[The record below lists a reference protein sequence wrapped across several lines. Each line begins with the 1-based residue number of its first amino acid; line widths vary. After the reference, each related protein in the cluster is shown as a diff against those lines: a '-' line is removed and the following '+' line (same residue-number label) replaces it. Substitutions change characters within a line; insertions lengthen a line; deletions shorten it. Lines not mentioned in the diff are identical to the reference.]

1 MEHGSSA
8 DMLLRCY
15 YDKLCSLT
23 PLDCPSFKTELNLL
37 LDELISEN
45 YSNNVTRDNIRSED
59 VCRLLLKASQLVP
72 FSQEHLVLKLCQLVS
87 QLFNQ
92 LQVSMDTQTLHC
104 LVSYYIQALQTCS
117 LWTHA
122 DILLAL
128 SSLLCGNGSSCQ
140 QHLSDLL
147 GQKGILVIC
156 SAPNQ
161 ADIELRSAAIHCMAN
176 LCLGTPGQ
184 PYLEEPYREICF
196 RTFLQT
202 LQSPKPP
209 GAEDLVFCT
218 LLQNSLKGMQCLLN
232 GVKWKPGHGD
242 DLGFL
247 LAVLKKLMFYGL
259 PGMVVEM
266 PKILY
271 PAPLPQY
278 DVPFP
283 KVSEETMP
291 TKPGGNKKKK
301 PRGNVQKAHIEGKWV
316 LKEDSGED
324 QQELEL
330 RQGGGRNP
338 KQMIGNWSQKPS
350 HYQLSWRSSESEY
363 SDTEGGI
370 NAKLRLYQMRVR
382 QGSLHCFL
390 SLVKCVDKRVLFGYW
405 SAFIPDTPAIGG
417 PPSLTFLTV
426 VLKDPSPKVR
436 AGSLQV
442 LSSLLEGSRLFL
454 SAAEDTSTPRQA
466 FTSFSATLASSL
478 RELHRSLLLALMAE
492 SSSQTLTQVIKC
504 VAHLVCNTPYHRLRP
519 GLLSPIWKQIQQYV
533 HHRDVNVRVSSLTL
547 LGALVSAQAPLP
559 EIQQLLQQPA
569 KTSGDVGFPHEAHM
583 CQNWRQQRSLEEGH
597 WLYGEEG
604 ICWLLR
610 LCVCVVTQPREDN
623 SDSGTIPFHL
633 SPNLLEPSPVRLEAL
648 QVLAHLVKGYFFLT
662 QEWLLELCQVSAC
675 CLREQDSSV
684 QLHGTKLLEE
694 LGTSIIQQYRTEE
707 KIQESTKHVPLCK
720 VIQFWSEVLSG
731 PLTTALQN
739 EKHPTLQT
747 SACDTL
753 SSILPQAF
761 RKLPEKTQML
771 CVTMLL
777 GLTYSENSLVK
788 AASVRA
794 LGVYVLFPGLSE
806 DVMFMMDSA
815 SVILTALEDHSPNVR
830 AKAAWSLGNLTD
842 AIIVNREN
850 VVIDFQK
857 ELTSGLLFKLVK
869 SSIQAAKDKDR
880 VKSNAVRA
888 LGNLLHL
895 LQPQQL
901 KQPGFEEL
909 LEQAMCVLVDTVQSD
924 ATMKVRWNACYA
936 LGNAFKNPALPLG
949 TASWSAEAYSA
960 LSCVVVSC
968 KNFKVRIKS
977 AAALSIPSSRAK
989 YGSSCQFAQIWIAIT
1004 KALENSKDGV
1014 DFVEYRYHTSL
1025 CAQLCQTLLHLLNL
1039 CQPQDLGTIQSS
1051 VTGRFGSTLMGF
1063 LVNYLVDHESETEKE
1078 DKEERGKNSIQDRMN
1093 KMICV
1098 LGTLR
1103 KLSKEEE
1110 GCSAGADNIIDF
1122 LEGVVRSYKQTIL
1135 QVSLSGHHSFQ
1146 DQTNQTTEVS
1156 DAVQAKV

>member
-610 LCVCVVTQPREDN
+610 LCVCVVTQPREDH

-720 VIQFWSEVLSG
+720 
-731 PLTTALQN
+731 
-739 EKHPTLQT
+739 
-747 SACDTL
+747 
-753 SSILPQAF
+753 
-761 RKLPEKTQML
+761 
-771 CVTMLL
+771 
-777 GLTYSENSLVK
+777 
-788 AASVRA
+788 
-794 LGVYVLFPGLSE
+794 

-1103 KLSKEEE
+1103 KLSKEED

>member
-1 MEHGSSA
+1 
-8 DMLLRCY
+8 
-15 YDKLCSLT
+15 
-23 PLDCPSFKTELNLL
+23 
-37 LDELISEN
+37 
-45 YSNNVTRDNIRSED
+45 
-59 VCRLLLKASQLVP
+59 
-72 FSQEHLVLKLCQLVS
+72 
-87 QLFNQ
+87 
-92 LQVSMDTQTLHC
+92 MDTQTLHC
-104 LVSYYIQALQTCS
+104 LVSYYVQALQTCS

-128 SSLLCGNGSSCQ
+128 SSLVCGNGSSCQ
-140 QHLSDLL
+140 QHLPDLL

-161 ADIELRSAAIHCMAN
+161 TDMELRCAAVHCMAN

-184 PYLEEPYREICF
+184 PYLEESYREICF
-196 RTFLQT
+196 QTFLQT

-232 GVKWKPGHGD
+232 GVKWKPGRGD

-259 PGMVVEM
+259 PGMTVEM

-278 DVPFP
+278 DVPLP
-283 KVSEETMP
+283 KVPEETMP
-291 TKPGGNKKKK
+291 TKSGGNKKKK
-301 PRGNVQKAHIEGKWV
+301 PRGNVQKTHTEGKKV
-316 LKEDSGED
+316 QKEESGED
-324 QQELEL
+324 QPELEL
-330 RQGGGRNP
+330 RQVGGRNSR
-338 KQMIGNWSQKPS
+338 QMMGNWSQKPS
-350 HYQLSWRSSESEY
+350 HCQLSWRSSESEY

-417 PPSLTFLTV
+417 PPSLTLLTV

-504 VAHLVCNTPYHRLRP
+504 MAHLVCNTPYHRLRP
-519 GLLSPIWKQIQQYV
+519 GLLSPVWKQIQQYV

-559 EIQQLLQQPA
+559 EIQELLQQPA
-569 KTSGDVGFPHEAHM
+569 KVSGDAGFPHEEHM
-583 CQNWRQQRSLEEGH
+583 CQNWRQQRSQEDGH

-610 LCVCVVTQPREDN
+610 LCVCVVTQPKEDPH
-623 SDSGTIPFHL
+623 SDSGTIPLHL
-633 SPNLLEPSPVRLEAL
+633 SPNLSEPSPVRLEAL
-648 QVLAHLVKGYFFLT
+648 QVLAHLVKGYFCLT
-662 QEWLLELCQVSAC
+662 QDWLLELCQVSAC

-694 LGTSIIQQYRTEE
+694 LGTSIIQQYRAEE
-707 KIQESTKHVPLCK
+707 RIQESTKYVPLCK

-739 EKHPTLQT
+739 ENHPTLQT

-850 VVIDFQK
+850 VVVDFQK

-895 LQPQQL
+895 LQLQQL

-909 LEQAMCVLVDTVQSD
+909 LEQAMSVLVDTVRSD

-977 AAALSIPSSRAK
+977 AAALSIPSSRTK
-989 YGSSCQFAQIWIAIT
+989 YGSSGQFTQIWIAVA

-1025 CAQLCQTLLHLLNL
+1025 CAQLCETLLHLLNL
-1039 CQPQDLGTIQSS
+1039 CQTQDLGTIQGTI
-1051 VTGRFGSTLMGF
+1051 TGSFGSTLMGF
-1063 LVNYLVDHESETEKE
+1063 LVNYLVEHESETEKE
-1078 DKEERGKNSIQDRMN
+1078 DKEEKEKNSIQDRMN
-1093 KMICV
+1093 KMIGA
-1098 LGTLR
+1098 LGALR

-1110 GCSAGADNIIDF
+1110 EGCSAGAAIIIDF
-1122 LEGVVRSYKQTIL
+1122 LEGVVRSYEQTTL
-1135 QVSLSGHHSFQ
+1135 QVSQSCPHSSQ

-1156 DAVQAKV
+1156 DTIQAKI